1 MNEDVKLG
9 LIVTDKCVALSL
21 YKKDGIEYDITT
33 GLFISDPKALEW
45 GERLFVYCNTRSE
58 TCF

>member
-21 YKKDGIEYDITT
+21 YKKNGIEYDITT
-33 GLFISDPKALEW
+33 GLFISDPKALE
-45 GERLFVYCNTRSE
+45 
-58 TCF
+58 